1 MLTMSTSLTSTSNP
15 AKSTQKRHVTGL
27 TGAALEDGFTRSGL
41 QVVHANGA
49 EYKRRYRQFLFQFI
63 EELLTELEMEVDFS
77 LSFEDVLAAGDYDY
91 EYIAPGFTA
100 ANLPV
105 SGFTGKQLVKV
116 GLNKRKSAT
125 TNQEWLDY
133 LKGLGQPFV
142 HPLLLLAL
150 GAKHPDKQRETPLFT
165 LWFDEGGRLWYL
177 YLGGDAGERGV
188 GVDRSGLGDDWFD
201 FCLAVSARK

>member
-1 MLTMSTSLTSTSNP
+1 MNKKSLTSNL
-15 AKSTQKRHVTGL
+15 AKSTQKRHVVGL
-27 TGAALEDGFTRSGL
+27 TEVALNDGFTKEDL

-49 EYKRRYRQFLFQFI
+49 HYQAGYKTFLRQFI
-63 EELLTELEMEVDFS
+63 DERSTELEFEVDFD
-77 LSFEDVLAAGDYDY
+77 LSWEEALKAGGYDSQ
-91 EYIAPGFTA
+91 YINPTFTSS
-100 ANLPV
+100 NLPV
-105 SGFTGKQLVKV
+105 SVLTGKQPVKV
-116 GLNKRKSAT
+116 GLNKRNSVT
-125 TNQEWLDY
+125 TNKEWLDY